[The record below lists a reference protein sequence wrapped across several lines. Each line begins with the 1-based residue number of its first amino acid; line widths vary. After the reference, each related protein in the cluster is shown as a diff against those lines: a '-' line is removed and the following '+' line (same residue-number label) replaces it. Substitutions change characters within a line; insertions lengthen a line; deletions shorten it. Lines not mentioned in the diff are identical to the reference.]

1 MKKLKLD
8 IELLRVQSFDTGGP
22 GLMEL
27 RENQSRACQTEV
39 SPAGTNCFHEG
50 TVRGLAASDDC
61 ASKKADT
68 MCEPPPS
75 GQQACFAGSY
85 NSCQATQP
93 VGHCC

>member
-1 MKKLKLD
+1 MKKLKLNF
-8 IELLRVQSFDTGGP
+8 EVLRVQSFDTGGGMAAHGGWSECP
-22 GLMEL
+22 VCC
-27 RENQSRACQTEV
+27 ST
-39 SPAGTNCFHEG
+39 G
-50 TVRGLAASDDC
+50 TVKALADTDDC

-93 VGHCC
+93 LGHCC